1 MAKSYPFSIYLL
13 KTGYGAREDKD
24 HEILGALEDDHGLL
38 SDIEAAKLP
47 KGASLFVGDV
57 SPKSPWWKGYF
68 GINKSLYQ
76 SLKSALVF
84 IPVSNRCFV
93 LSFGH
98 AYNKLRDESY
108 EYDFGLRVTLNCIDP
123 NKLKSTDTLEPDT
136 SRRRRTQI
144 PNVSNITFYDFD
156 KEGSILKNISGKV
169 DDKYKKLFSNT
180 SGTSNLRI
188 NSSRKASEILDLL
201 TELLGIYD
209 MDEYREKFPNL
220 LSITPVRDPKE
231 LCNLNKKLL
240 SGFIEKNEALYLTV
254 PEIIDYHEDQLAKFH
269 PLNKSDIYEGIFLD
283 SYYEHLKKQG
293 IALNKI
299 TIEYLK
305 NKKVALMSDDWP
317 KKEFSI
323 FKCLI
328 YETSLD
334 DEEEFYHLN
343 EGHWYKI
350 EKNYLTKIS
359 KYLDSF
365 YKKTSL
371 PDYSHDNEAQYNQ
384 SVEENDPSYLCL
396 DQKNISPDGQS
407 QMEPC
412 DLYRGSSTPIEFI
425 HVKRSTRAIDISHLL
440 NQGINSAHAIRS
452 FDESRKKINELIAQ
466 DSSEPHKLINK
477 TTSFSVSFVIITH
490 KDASDKSKNFP
501 FFSKI
506 SFKTAMEELER
517 MGLKASYEFVK
528 NTKKNPPS

>member
-1 MAKSYPFSIYLL
+1 MARSYPFSIYLL

-24 HEILGALEDDHGLL
+24 HKTLGALEDDHGLS

-47 KGASLFVGDV
+47 KGASLFVGD
-57 SPKSPWWKGYF
+57 STPKSPWWTGYF
-68 GINKSLYQ
+68 GINKSLHQ

-93 LSFGH
+93 LSFGY

-144 PNVSNITFYDFD
+144 PNVSNITFYDLD

-169 DDKYKKLFSNT
+169 VDKYKELFSNT

-188 NSSRKASEILDLL
+188 NSSLEASKILNLL
-201 TELLGIYD
+201 TELLDIYD
-209 MDEYREKFPNL
+209 KDIYLKKFPNL
-220 LSITPVRDPKE
+220 LSITPVKDPKE

-254 PEIIDYHEDQLAKFH
+254 PEIIDYHENSFAKFH
-269 PLNKSDIYEGIFLD
+269 PLNKSDIYEDIFLD
-283 SYYEHLKKQG
+283 NYYEHLKKQG
-293 IALNKI
+293 IALNEI
-299 TIEYLK
+299 TIEYLE
-305 NKKVALMSDDWP
+305 NKKVALMFDDRP

-328 YETSLD
+328 YDTSLD
-334 DEEEFYHLN
+334 DEEKFYHLN

-384 SVEENDPSYLCL
+384 SVAENDPSYLCL

-425 HVKRSTRAIDISHLL
+425 HVKRNTRSINISHLL

-452 FDESRKKINELIAQ
+452 FDESFKKLNEHIDQ
-466 DSSEPHKLINK
+466 VSPETPKLIDK
-477 TTSFSVSFVIITH
+477 TTSFSVSFAIITH